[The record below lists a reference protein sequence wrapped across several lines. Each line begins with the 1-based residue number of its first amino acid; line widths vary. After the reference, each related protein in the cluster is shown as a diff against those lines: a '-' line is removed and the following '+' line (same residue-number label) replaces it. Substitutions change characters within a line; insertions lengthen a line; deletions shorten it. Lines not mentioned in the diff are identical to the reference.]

1 MSIGNRLRQRRP
13 NTDRKDRK
21 NGGEIEREIGES
33 VATVPPRTERERE
46 RGANTPTRRE
56 RILAKSS
63 SRHTHRAPRHCTP
76 PSFGG
81 ETTGKALREERHS
94 SRISIYTRNHR
105 GGDRKREGERE
116 IETFLARSTER

>member
-1 MSIGNRLRQRRP
+1 MRQRRP

-63 SRHTHRAPRHCTP
+63 SRHTPCTKALYTTV
-76 PSFGG
+76 FRRRDDREGATGG
-81 ETTGKALREERHS
+81 ETFVSH
-94 SRISIYTRNHR
+94 
-105 GGDRKREGERE
+105 
-116 IETFLARSTER
+116 